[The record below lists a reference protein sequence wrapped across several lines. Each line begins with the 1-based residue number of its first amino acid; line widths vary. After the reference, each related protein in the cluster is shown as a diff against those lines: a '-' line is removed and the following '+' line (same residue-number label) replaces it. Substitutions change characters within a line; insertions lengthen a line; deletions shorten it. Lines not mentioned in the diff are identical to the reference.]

1 MVHHKKCQILQKE
14 NIKQENQF
22 LDLKT
27 TSNLLSLVI
36 LAGGMGSRYN
46 GQKQIDPIGPNGES
60 LMEYAIFD
68 AMEVGIMHFVFII
81 NQQFENE
88 TRKYFQKIIELKG
101 GSAEFVLQTT
111 YTSVPRNY
119 FDDIIDRKK
128 PWGTAHALLVAK
140 NHLLNN
146 FIVINADDFYSKNS
160 FQKAVTLNSEGK
172 IAANQYGIVT
182 YLLENTL
189 SDNGSVS
196 RGICKIEKG
205 ILYDVVER
213 TNIFRY
219 EDKII
224 FEDENISGVIDNNTS
239 VSMNFWILNPSI
251 FRFLEDKFD
260 LFMKSYA
267 NDQKKEFFLPQ
278 VINQLIQEN
287 KVEVSASIST
297 DQWFGMT
304 YPGDKDLVKEEI
316 YSKIKQGSY
325 PKKLWY

>member
-1 MVHHKKCQILQKE
+1 M
-14 NIKQENQF
+14 
-22 LDLKT
+22 KT

>member
-1 MVHHKKCQILQKE
+1 M
-14 NIKQENQF
+14 
-22 LDLKT
+22 DLKT
-27 TSNLLSLVI
+27 TSNQLSLVI
-36 LAGGMGSRYN
+36 LAGGMGSRYK

-60 LMEYAIFD
+60 LMEYSIYD
-68 AMEVGIMHFVFII
+68 AMAVGIMHFVFVI

-88 TRKYFQKIIELKG
+88 TRKYFQKIIEAKG
-101 GSAEFVLQTT
+101 GSSEFVLQTT

-119 FDDIIDRKK
+119 FDNIINRKK

-146 FIVINADDFYSKNS
+146 FIVVNADDFYGKNS
-160 FQKAVTLNSEGK
+160 FLKAVSLHSEDK
-172 IAANQYGIVT
+172 IAANQYGIAA

-189 SDNGSVS
+189 SENGSVS

-205 ILYDVVER
+205 ILYDVVEH

-224 FEDENISGVIDNNTS
+224 FEDELISGVIDNNAP

-251 FRFLEDKFD
+251 FRFIEDKFE
-260 LFMKSYA
+260 LFMKSHSK
-267 NDQKKEFFLPQ
+267 DLKSEFFLPQ
-278 VINQLIQEN
+278 VINELIHDN
-287 KVEVSASIST
+287 KVEVSASISS

-304 YPGDKDLVKEEI
+304 YPGDKDVVKEEI
-316 YSKIKQGSY
+316 YAKIQHGSY
-325 PKKLWY
+325 PRSLWY

>member
-1 MVHHKKCQILQKE
+1 M
-14 NIKQENQF
+14 
-22 LDLKT
+22 DLKT

-224 FEDENISGVIDNNTS
+224 FEDENISGVIDNNTP

>member
-1 MVHHKKCQILQKE
+1 M
-14 NIKQENQF
+14 
-22 LDLKT
+22 DLKT

-196 RGICKIEKG
+196 RGICKIDKG

-224 FEDENISGVIDNNTS
+224 FEDENISGVIDNNTP